1 MESIDNLKELD
12 NFEEIKTYIKN
23 FIIDDSELWK
33 LIFYGYKN
41 PLLEDYSDNPYQIFE
56 SSNEHGCILFRQKN
70 DVVLSDEQV
79 NILVK
84 FTTDASED
92 NNYINYTKIQFSII
106 CKGTN
111 IQDLENEKSRPYVIA
126 QLIDNYMNH
135 GKIQN
140 SNKIK
145 RLYFDNLSIN
155 EENCGH
161 KLEYQIQATSYS
173 DEIQIYQH
181 EQKEDTWGITRETHS
196 LLITE
201 NPIFVGIQEP
211 ATDSK
216 LTKQYGYDIDIIKI
230 MYCDIN
236 LNISESSL
244 IKHKDKFYRI
254 KEILE
259 YENYWKC
266 TLEVTYNA
274 VINE

>member
-1 MESIDNLKELD
+1 VDLEDLKELD
-12 NFEEIKTYIKN
+12 NFEEIKIYIKN

-56 SSNEHGCILFRQKN
+56 PSNEHGCILFRQKN
-70 DVVLSDEQV
+70 DIVLSDEQV

-84 FTTDASED
+84 FTTEASKD

-106 CKGTN
+106 FKGIN
-111 IQDLENEKSRPYVIA
+111 IQKLENEKSRPYVIA

-135 GKIQN
+135 EKIQN

-155 EENCGH
+155 EENCGY

-181 EQKEDTWGITRETHS
+181 EQNEDNNGIIRETYT
-196 LLITE
+196 LLSP
-201 NPIFVGIQEP
+201 NSPILVGIQEP
-211 ATDSK
+211 CNDDRI
-216 LTKQYGYDIDIIKI
+216 KQLYGYDINITATMTCDKNLGII
-230 MYCDIN
+230 
-236 LNISESSL
+236 ESTL
-244 IKHKDKFYRI
+244 IKFND
-254 KEILE
+254 
-259 YENYWKC
+259 N
-266 TLEVTYNA
+266 
-274 VINE
+274 